1 MDEALAALRAP
12 TEDRDATTSERSEN
26 LLARVGV
33 AALALQDR
41 PDETHTERAI
51 RGAEAA
57 NHLVFKLLLI
67 WAVIIAAMTLYGF
80 TQ

>member
-1 MDEALAALRAP
+1 MPRFRAP
-12 TEDRDATTSERSEN
+12 TEERDLSIAERSEN
-26 LLARVGV
+26 LLARVGI

-41 PDETHTERAI
+41 GEETPTERAI

-57 NHLVFKLLLI
+57 NHLVFKQLLI
-67 WAVIIAAMTLYGF
+67 WAVVIAAMTLYGL